1 MINIDDLYNEA
12 AKNDVIVVDEDL
24 KSSEAMSICD
34 EGSCLVAIDSRK
46 VKNNADRLVKTAHE
60 LGHCETGA
68 FYNQYSSLNVVSK
81 NEYTADKWA
90 VQKLMPADELLSAV
104 SEGYTEAWQLADYFG
119 VTEDFVHK
127 AYKIYKAMSVL
138 D

>member
-1 MINIDDLYNEA
+1 MCILLTSSGTAKQALFTTDKFNI
-12 AKNDVIVVDEDL
+12 I
-24 KSSEAMSICD
+24 
-34 EGSCLVAIDSRK
+34 
-46 VKNNADRLVKTAHE
+46 
-60 LGHCETGA
+60 
-68 FYNQYSSLNVVSK
+68 SK
-81 NEYTADKWA
+81 HEYTADKWA
-90 VQKLMPADELLSAV
+90 VQQLMPADELLSAV

>member
-1 MINIDDLYNEA
+1 MKKITDLQELAERRGISIDYIDCPECSSMSLTIDGKCYVGIDKDTA
-12 AKNDVIVVDEDL
+12 SRDE
-24 KSSEAMSICD
+24 
-34 EGSCLVAIDSRK
+34 LVH
-46 VKNNADRLVKTAHE
+46 TAHE

-68 FYNQYSSLNVVSK
+68 FYNRYSKFNVISK
-81 NEYTADKWA
+81 HEYTADKWA
-90 VQKLMPADELLSAV
+90 VQQLMPADELLSAV